1 LNFRGALLPRYQVA
15 FKLLARRKEM
25 KKPNLLLGSF
35 VMVLAGLLGAC
46 QSSSPVVSRIVIDDP
61 LLLEIAQIRTH
72 RPDTFVGKV
81 DGTDA
86 FIAVVKLQ
94 QQVIAYVCD
103 GTPGGVTV
111 SKWFQGTLKDGQLNA
126 KATDGSSLTGTLA
139 GTTLNGS
146 VSIADALRAFT
157 STDAPSPAGLWLT
170 VGTDDFDEI
179 ANARERKLPFENL
192 DLLRVGWIVLP
203 DGSQRGAINKKTGT
217 TIAEPVNTSNGNNSS
232 GETALNLES
241 TPTNNLAGL
250 KFAIGTKCQ
259 RLAGTVSTYLD
270 GSTKTPIKSLIEGA
284 AQKAFVEWYLGGC
297 YGTNGGIGDYL

>member
-1 LNFRGALLPRYQVA
+1 
-15 FKLLARRKEM
+15 M
-25 KKPNLLLGSF
+25 KKPNLLLSSF

-46 QSSSPVVSRIVIDDP
+46 QSSSPVVPRIVIDP

-126 KATDGSSLTGTLA
+126 KATDGSALTGTLA
-139 GTTLNGS
+139 GKNLNGS
-146 VSIADALRAFT
+146 VGVAGALRAFS

-179 ANARERKLPFENL
+179 ANAHERKLPFENL

-203 DGSQRGAINKKTGT
+203 DGSQRGAINKKTAT
-217 TIAEPVNTSNGNNSS
+217 VIAEPVNTNNGNNSS

-241 TPTNNLAGL
+241 TPTNNLAAL

-259 RLAGTVSTYLD
+259 RLAGTVSTYVD
-270 GSTKTPIKSLIEGA
+270 GSTPTPIKSLIEGA

-297 YGTNGGIGDYL
+297 YGANGGIGDYL

>member
-1 LNFRGALLPRYQVA
+1 
-15 FKLLARRKEM
+15 M
-25 KKPNLLLGSF
+25 KKSNRLLSSL

-46 QSSSPVVSRIVIDDP
+46 QSSSTVIPPIVPPIVIDDP

-72 RPDTFVGKV
+72 SPDTFVGKV

-103 GTPGGVTV
+103 GTPGGVTI
-111 SKWFQGTLKDGQLNA
+111 SKWFQGTLKDGQLDA
-126 KATDGSSLTGTLA
+126 KATDGSSLKGTLT
-139 GTTLNGS
+139 GKTLNGS
-146 VSIADALRAFT
+146 VGIAGASRAFS

-170 VGTDDFDEI
+170 VGADDFNEI
-179 ANARERKLPFENL
+179 ANVREQKLPFENL

-203 DGSQRGAINKKTGT
+203 DGSQRGAINKKTGMVIT
-217 TIAEPVNTSNGNNSS
+217 GPVSTSNGDNSA

-241 TPTNNLAGL
+241 PPTSNLAAL
-250 KFAIGTKCQ
+250 KFAIGKKCQ
-259 RLAGTVSTYLD
+259 QLAGTVSTYLD

-297 YGTNGGIGDYL
+297 YGANGGIGDYL

>member
-1 LNFRGALLPRYQVA
+1 
-15 FKLLARRKEM
+15 M
-25 KKPNLLLGSF
+25 KKRNLVLSGL
-35 VMVLAGLLGAC
+35 VMVLAGLLAAC
-46 QSSSPVVSRIVIDDP
+46 PSSSPEVIPVVIDNP

-72 RPDTFVGKV
+72 SPDTFVGKV

-94 QQVIAYVCD
+94 QQVIAYVCN
-103 GTPGGVTV
+103 GTPSGVTV
-111 SKWFQGTLKDGQLNA
+111 SKWFQGTLKDGQLDA

-139 GTTLNGS
+139 GKTLNGS
-146 VSIADALRAFT
+146 VSIAGALRVFA
-157 STDAPSPAGLWLT
+157 STDSPSPAGLWLT
-170 VGTDDFDEI
+170 VGADDFDEI
-179 ANARERKLPFENL
+179 ANAREQKLPFENL

-241 TPTNNLAGL
+241 TPTNNLTAL
-250 KFAIGTKCQ
+250 KFALGTKCQ